1 MGLDTVVSEDK
12 WKLQG
17 GGSNPDGYSSTF
29 QRKKP
34 NTSPVE
40 YDTKNLTVTFVEVY
54 EEYKH
59 YALTKDACTN
69 YITAHPEL
77 ALTYTRQN
85 EYSDGYTLSK
95 RLSAKTSFAYTLTDV
110 PAEGS

>member
-1 MGLDTVVSEDK
+1 MALDTAVNEAK

-17 GGSNPDGYSSTF
+17 GGSNPDGYTSTF

-40 YDTKNLTVTFVEVY
+40 YETKNLTVTFVEVY
-54 EEYKH
+54 AEYKH
-59 YALTKDACTN
+59 YALTEGACTT

-85 EYSDGYTLSK
+85 EFSDGYTLTK
-95 RLSAKTSFAYTLTDV
+95 RLTTKTDFAYTLTDV